1 VQVAQPRQAKFVPSG
16 QGDAFEAP
24 RSLFDMDMALT
35 LVSIASFFAM
45 ILAWIVVPTTAAKA
59 EPETAPRVTSPQA
72 VH

>member
-1 VQVAQPRQAKFVPSG
+1 
-16 QGDAFEAP
+16 
-24 RSLFDMDMALT
+24 MDMALT

>member
-1 VQVAQPRQAKFVPSG
+1 
-16 QGDAFEAP
+16 
-24 RSLFDMDMALT
+24 MDMALT

-45 ILAWIVVPTTAAKA
+45 ILAWIVVPTPASAQA